1 MLGLIAAIVSASFVI
16 FRVALERDP
25 GGIRGMTIQSVNPR
39 DGGARIKARSGPRRE
54 TGDSELEPLG
64 LSAFATERRRAG
76 LVWGLFC
83 LLLTL
88 SGGRADDWPRF
99 LGPKGNGVSGET
111 GLLNRFPTNGPVQV
125 WQKTVGTGYSAPS
138 VRDGKL
144 VVFHRQGNEEV
155 VECLDAASG
164 RSRWRHAYASRYQ
177 DPYGY
182 NNGPRSS
189 PLLTSNRCITLGAE
203 GKLVC
208 LNLVDGSLVWARSTG
223 KDFAVPEAFFGVGST
238 PVLEG
243 DLLLVM
249 VGGQPDAGMVAFEV
263 ATGKTRWQSVGSKTW
278 DGTPKRDWPGEPPVV
293 WNPEEKSA
301 SYSTPVVTTLF
312 GHRLAWC
319 VMRQGLVGLDP
330 TDGRVLYR
338 RWFRARVDDS
348 VNAMTPV
355 AVGDR
360 VLISS
365 AYYRSGSL
373 LLRAKPEPAPLEEL
387 WKGTSLEMHWS
398 QPMLIDGHL
407 YGFSGRNEPDAHLR
421 CVEFETGKLKW
432 DRDERWA
439 THSLAQP
446 PVFGRGSLI
455 SADGKLIA
463 LGEGGLLGLFV
474 PNALKCEEIS
484 RWQVP
489 SLHFPCWAGPV
500 LSDKRLYL
508 RCEDR
513 LVCLNLAR

>member
-1 MLGLIAAIVSASFVI
+1 
-16 FRVALERDP
+16 
-25 GGIRGMTIQSVNPR
+25 MTIQSVNPR